1 MRVLVLCLFSYLLLT
16 SCANAGLLHPP
27 SSQYAIKQT
36 PGPVL
41 CTSLPLPSLDTDA
54 MLSKL
59 QPYLDQVDE
68 KIQDALKEDNS
79 SGGAV
84 LSVVYRNKTI
94 WTKGYG
100 LINMSGQSSIPV

>member
-27 SSQYAIKQT
+27 SSQT

-41 CTSLPLPSLDTDA
+41 CTSLPLPSLDEDT

-68 KIQDALKEDNS
+68 KIQDALKENS

-100 LINMSGQSSIPV
+100 LINMSGQSSIY